1 MWLAVIAGG
10 RHGNRSADSGCTR
23 AKPNVP
29 AQVRNGCSPSKT
41 SKDWL
46 SRCRRSPSKG
56 HLPVRSHQRLLHLGP
71 KALGLV
77 AKRLRSCPLPRSLP
91 RLSSSK
97 RLLLSRTDVLLLPI
111 HGDGLF
117 SDNAPLP
124 NLEEP
129 YAKIP
134 RTPFRLRAGGYS
146 SPWLKPEALLPH
158 FW

>member
-1 MWLAVIAGG
+1 MWPAVIAGG
-10 RHGNRSADSGCTR
+10 RHGNRFAGSGCTR

-29 AQVRNGCSPSKT
+29 AKVRNGCSPSKT

-97 RLLLSRTDVLLLPI
+97 RVLLPRTDVLLLPI
-111 HGDGLF
+111 PGDGLF
-117 SDNAPLP
+117 SDNALLP

-134 RTPFRLRAGGYS
+134 RTPQLQSR
-146 SPWLKPEALLPH
+146 PTALNKKRMH
-158 FW
+158 